1 MACALLLLLLAC
13 GLLGPCQQEPQTP
26 DWRMTL
32 KTIRNGVHK
41 IDMYLNAALDLLGGE
56 DGLCLYKCSDGS
68 KPLPR
73 YGYKLSPPNGCGSP
87 LFGVHFDIGIP
98 SMTKCCNQ
106 HDRCYDT
113 CGNRKNDCD
122 EQFQYCLSKICREV
136 QKTLGIS
143 ESVQGQIQVDS
154 GPALNTK
161 GGDQNVTETD
171 ALERSQPFDPAAQY
185 KMSHRRRGVALIFNH
200 EQFYWHLTLP
210 DRRGTLADRDNLK
223 RSLTELGFEVRC
235 FDDLKA
241 EDVMQNIYEVS
252 MDNHSDADCFVCVFL
267 SHGEDNHIYAYDAKI
282 KVQTVTDMF
291 RGDKCPSLAGKPKI
305 FIIQACRG
313 DKHDDPV
320 IVQDA
325 VDSIVDKSNVNE
337 TEVDAAAIYT
347 LPAGADFLM
356 CYSVAEGYYS
366 HRETLNGTW
375 YIQDLC
381 EMIRKY
387 GSSLEFT
394 ELLTLVNRKVS
405 HRRVDMC
412 RDINAIGKKQI
423 PCFASML
430 TKKLHFP
437 QKSK

>member
-1 MACALLLLLLAC
+1 MASSKH
-13 GLLGPCQQEPQTP
+13 
-26 DWRMTL
+26 R
-32 KTIRNGVHK
+32 RV
-41 IDMYLNAALDLLGGE
+41 
-56 DGLCLYKCSDGS
+56 GS
-68 KPLPR
+68 N
-73 YGYKLSPPNGCGSP
+73 S
-87 LFGVHFDIGIP
+87 
-98 SMTKCCNQ
+98 
-106 HDRCYDT
+106 
-113 CGNRKNDCD
+113 
-122 EQFQYCLSKICREV
+122 
-136 QKTLGIS
+136 
-143 ESVQGQIQVDS
+143 GQIQVDS

-171 ALERSQPFDPAAQY
+171 AFERSQPFDPAAQY
-185 KMSHRRRGVALIFNH
+185 KMNHRRRGVALIFNH

-223 RSLTELGFEVRC
+223 RSLTELGFEARC

-241 EDVMQNIYEVS
+241 EEVLQNIYDVS

-267 SHGEDNHIYAYDAKI
+267 SHGEDNHVYAYDAKI
-282 KVQTVTDMF
+282 KVQTVTNMF
-291 RGDKCPSLAGKPKI
+291 RGDKCPSLVGKPKI

-320 IVQDA
+320 IAQDA
-325 VDSIVDKSNVNE
+325 VDSTVDKSNVNE

-405 HRRVDMC
+405 YRKVDMC

-430 TKKLHFP
+430 TKKLHFH
-437 QKSK
+437 QNSK

>member
-1 MACALLLLLLAC
+1 MASSK
-13 GLLGPCQQEPQTP
+13 QQ
-26 DWRMTL
+26 R
-32 KTIRNGVHK
+32 I
-41 IDMYLNAALDLLGGE
+41 GGN
-56 DGLCLYKCSDGS
+56 
-68 KPLPR
+68 P
-73 YGYKLSPPNGCGSP
+73 
-87 LFGVHFDIGIP
+87 
-98 SMTKCCNQ
+98 
-106 HDRCYDT
+106 
-113 CGNRKNDCD
+113 
-122 EQFQYCLSKICREV
+122 
-136 QKTLGIS
+136 
-143 ESVQGQIQVDS
+143 GQIQMDS

-161 GGDQNVTETD
+161 DGDQNVTETD
-171 ALERSQPFDPAAQY
+171 ALERSQPFDPEAQY
-185 KMSHRRRGVALIFNH
+185 KMNHRRRGVALIFNQ
-200 EQFYWHLTLP
+200 EQFFWHLTLP

-241 EDVMQNIYEVS
+241 EEVMRNIYEVS

-267 SHGEDNHIYAYDAKI
+267 SHGEDNHVYAYDAKI
-282 KVQTVTDMF
+282 KVQTVTNMF
-291 RGDKCPSLAGKPKI
+291 RGDNCPSLVGKPKI

-320 IVQDA
+320 IVPDA
-325 VDSIVDKSNVNE
+325 VDSIVDQSKVNE

-405 HRRVDMC
+405 HRKVDIC

-430 TKKLHFP
+430 TKKLHFH